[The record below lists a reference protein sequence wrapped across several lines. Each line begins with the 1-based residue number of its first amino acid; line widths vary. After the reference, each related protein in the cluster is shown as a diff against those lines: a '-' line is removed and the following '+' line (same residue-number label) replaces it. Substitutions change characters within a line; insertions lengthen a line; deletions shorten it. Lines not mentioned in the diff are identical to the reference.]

1 MATFDLMIPIKR
13 QDDSFSLELKKKK
26 KNCSSFT
33 VFRKLMNEYPVARG
47 KIIEF

>member
-26 KNCSSFT
+26 KI
-33 VFRKLMNEYPVARG
+33 VAVSQY
-47 KIIEF
+47 FVN